1 MGNLAAA
8 QGKYVGGPYQAFW
21 RRLYQLCR
29 LALGGI
35 FIYAGCSKLLEPEPF
50 AVLIDAFG
58 IIPEG
63 LLMPVAI
70 GLPAIEVA
78 AGFGL
83 LFDVRGS
90 LGTIAGLLVL
100 FMVLVGYGILM
111 GLDID
116 CGCFGPEDP
125 EAEAFH
131 GLRAALVRDLIMM
144 MGVFFLYGYR
154 RYRNLWA
161 MESRLRQ

>member
-1 MGNLAAA
+1 MGGQTER
-8 QGKYVGGPYQAFW
+8 QGKRIRGPYQAVW
-21 RRLYQLCR
+21 SRLYQLCR
-29 LALGGI
+29 LALGGL
-35 FIYAGCSKLLEPEPF
+35 FVYAGCIKLLEPEPF

-63 LLMPVAI
+63 LLVPVSI
-70 GLPAIEVA
+70 SLPVIEVA
-78 AGFGL
+78 AGCGL

-90 LGTIAGLLVL
+90 LATIAGLLVL
-100 FMVLVGYGILM
+100 FMVLLGYGILM

-154 RYRNLWA
+154 RYRTLWA
-161 MESRLRQ
+161 MDQI

>member
-1 MGNLAAA
+1 MGDQAAV
-8 QGKYVGGPYQAFW
+8 QGKHVGGPYQSVW

-29 LALGGI
+29 LVLGGI

-70 GLPAIEVA
+70 GLPALEVA

-90 LGTIAGLLVL
+90 LGTIAGLLAL
-100 FMVLVGYGILM
+100 FMVILGYGILM

-131 GLRAALVRDLIMM
+131 GLRAALVRDVIMM
-144 MGVFFLYGYR
+144 MGVIFLYGYR
-154 RYRNLWA
+154 RYRNLWV
-161 MESRLRQ
+161 MDPRLGK